1 MNQLV
6 YIENNKPVTDSL
18 RVAET
23 FRKNHKDVL
32 RDIRNLGCSTEF
44 NERNFA
50 PISYTDGRNRPQT
63 KYLITHDGFT
73 MLVMGYTG
81 SSAMQFKEMYI
92 AEFNRMAAKLN
103 GNAPS
108 MQALLQATQN
118 LLMGQTLIVERVD
131 EIETKVNSQ
140 ITLDSGQQRMLQQAI
155 NQKVCSIE
163 PNSSERRSLFAEI
176 HKEVKNRWKVPSYK
190 DVLKQDLPA
199 VLTYIKAWVPVRRVE
214 V

>member
-23 FRKNHKDVL
+23 FQKNHKDVL

-81 SSAMQFKEMYI
+81 PAAMKFKELYI
-92 AEFNRMAAKLN
+92 SEFNRMAAKLN
-103 GNAPS
+103 GNTPN

-118 LLMGQTLIVERVD
+118 LLAGQTLIVDRVD
-131 EIETKVNSQ
+131 EIEEKVNSQ

-155 NQKVCSIE
+155 NQKVCGIE
-163 PNSSERRSLFAEI
+163 PNSAERRPLFAEL

-190 DVLKQDLPA
+190 DVLKQDLHA
-199 VLTYIKAWVPVRRVE
+199 VLAYIKAWVPVRRVE